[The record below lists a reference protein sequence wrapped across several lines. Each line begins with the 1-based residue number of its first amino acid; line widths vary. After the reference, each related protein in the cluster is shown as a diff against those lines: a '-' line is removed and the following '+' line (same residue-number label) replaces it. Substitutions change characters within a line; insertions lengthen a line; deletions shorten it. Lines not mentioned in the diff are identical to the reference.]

1 MSTLF
6 ETYYDSL
13 GHELVLGST
22 VMAIT
27 CGYRI
32 YGHVI
37 DFDKDKKG
45 EEKFVI
51 VPDIGY
57 KANREVILKKK
68 YKVSWKNVCLIKVR
82 KK

>member
-22 VMAIT
+22 VMAVT

-32 YGHVI
+32 YGHVV

-57 KANREVILKKK
+57 KANKEIKLKKT
-68 YKVSWKNVCLIKVR
+68 YKISWKNVYLIKV
-82 KK
+82 KKK

>member
-6 ETYYDSL
+6 ESYYDGL

-22 VMAIT
+22 VMGMT
-27 CGYRI
+27 SGYTI

-37 DFDKDKKG
+37 GFDKDKKG
-45 EEKFVI
+45 EDKI
-51 VPDIGY
+51 IIIPDIGY
-57 KANREVILKKK
+57 RTNKEIKLKKT
-68 YKVSWKNVCLIKVR
+68 YKIGWKNVCLIKVG